1 MKRFGV
7 LAVLIVLG
15 SPAYAGSVSFVVGGH
30 RIRIEAPRYCRSP
43 SCLSISIPGIRE
55 ARRWRDRDNNF
66 NDDLAAAPEA
76 AKPPAPAPDQASLRP
91 IVPAATKPSIEPVAT
106 VSPPPPPAIVR
117 PAAPAPQETA
127 APPQPIVQ
135 ASKTAPVAPLITLS
149 TAAFVA
155 PPTTPPKT
163 SAVPP
168 PVATPADAARPA
180 PAAPPEVS
188 KVSRETSDEP
198 AQTPLGDWQTEGN
211 KGSVRIERCGAA
223 LCGYLLDPSSNAAGE
238 AVLINMKLKAAAEW
252 SGNIYSRASGDTFY
266 GTMAMKG
273 PDSLRVEACALGRFF
288 CSGNV
293 WSRIGATPSK
303 LVTYRK
309 VSPEPRS

>member
-43 SCLSISIPGIRE
+43 SCVSISIPGIHE
-55 ARRWRDRDNNF
+55 ARRWRGRDNF
-66 NDDLAAAPEA
+66 DDHSDAAPEVA
-76 AKPPAPAPDQASLRP
+76 SVKPPAPAPDQASLRP

-106 VSPPPPPAIVR
+106 VSPPPPAIVR

-135 ASKTAPVAPLITLS
+135 ASKTAPIAPLITLS

-163 SAVPP
+163 SAVTP
-168 PVATPADAARPA
+168 PVETPADAARPA
-180 PAAPPEVS
+180 PVAPPEVS

-223 LCGYLLDPSSNAAGE
+223 LCGYLLDPSSNGTGE

-266 GTMAMKG
+266 GTMVMKG

-309 VSPEPRS
+309 VSSEPRS